1 LDVKLSTPL
10 LPHSQERMTQ
20 VRQLSSLL
28 PYSKCNPVYSEN
40 STGPSVVGEFKRDN
54 ANALQHCCSV
64 GTATAATGTIFVRGS
79 QQICSIVQSSVS
91 DSRGQNGTM

>member
-1 LDVKLSTPL
+1 
-10 LPHSQERMTQ
+10 MTQ

-54 ANALQHCCSV
+54 ANTQQHCCAV
-64 GTATAATGTIFVRGS
+64 GSATAATGTIFVRGS
-79 QQICSIVQSSVS
+79 QQICSVVQSSVS
-91 DSRGQNGTM
+91 DSRGQNGAI

>member
-1 LDVKLSTPL
+1 
-10 LPHSQERMTQ
+10 MTQ

-54 ANALQHCCSV
+54 GDTLQYYCSV
-64 GTATAATGTIFVRGS
+64 GRATAGTGTIFVRGS

-91 DSRGQNGTM
+91 DSRG